1 MPALEIWLAGRRYR
15 PAQRALS
22 AEEAVEVMLD
32 YSSRQPAAARE
43 LGSWMLGRPYDNSRA
58 AAEALVEKVPFVAFR
73 PADGR

>member
-1 MPALEIWLAGRRYR
+1 
-15 PAQRALS
+15 
-22 AEEAVEVMLD
+22 MLD